1 MRALFYN
8 IVLSLFLS
16 FSSFG
21 QNVKVEKSPPQVI
34 VYNSNTKTPFSSDEL
49 KKLREV
55 YGDALSS
62 EILNRPSRV
71 LALKEILRNRV
82 VIRKVS
88 KPAAQKPCPLLSE
101 VPLFDTFV
109 SNLTRDKFFNP
120 KTFNPLKYNFP
131 FYRRGN
137 QLFRVDQTDYF
148 ILIKPQHYNN

>member
-88 KPAAQKPCPLLSE
+88 KPARTTCNTLVEKN
-101 VPLFDTFV
+101 DTR
-109 SNLTRDKFFNP
+109 TRP
-120 KTFNPLKYNFP
+120 K
-131 FYRRGN
+131 
-137 QLFRVDQTDYF
+137 RVTTKTS
-148 ILIKPQHYNN
+148 L